1 MLNITFNLLHIKYP
15 ICSLVPK
22 RCQTGWSR
30 QIVGFLSYY
39 YILEYT
45 ITTADRNQSIKS
57 HETLCEMMKKVNTIP
72 EAVVFFDVF
81 AQLGNISIFSLPR
94 RLIVRQVAPFHQVP
108 QRTVFHQSENEHR
121 STAFLTT
128 FKTLTKFSQQ
138 Q

>member
-1 MLNITFNLLHIKYP
+1 
-15 ICSLVPK
+15 
-22 RCQTGWSR
+22 
-30 QIVGFLSYY
+30 
-39 YILEYT
+39 
-45 ITTADRNQSIKS
+45 
-57 HETLCEMMKKVNTIP
+57 MMKKVNTIP

-138 Q
+138 QWSKINTTDNRLESYYHIIIV